1 MNGISTHVLNTASG
15 QPASGIRVSLDIW
28 ANDAWVPA
36 GQGVTNQDGRVPA
49 VLAQGAALESGVYRL
64 TFFVADYFAGREYFY
79 PQITVQ
85 FLVKDATQHYH
96 VPLLLT
102 RHGYTTYRGS

>member
-1 MNGISTHVLNTASG
+1 MNGISTHVLNTATG
-15 QPASGIRVSLDIW
+15 QPAPGIRAVLEVQ
-28 ANDAWVPA
+28 AGNAWNRA
-36 GQGVTNQDGRVPA
+36 GEGVTNEDGRIPA
-49 VLAQGAALESGVYRL
+49 LLPKGAPLEAGVYRL
-64 TFFVADYFAGREYFY
+64 TFLVADYFAGREYFY

-85 FLVKDATQHYH
+85 FQVKNTSQHYH